1 MQEKLQNI
9 SPIKQ
14 RILYFIDYLNISKRK
29 FYEKT
34 GISRGTIESN
44 TGITEEILA
53 KFIATF
59 DQVNIFWLIKGEG
72 EMLNSNA
79 INNTEPMNCN
89 DCPYKNLINRLE
101 EDITRYRDE
110 ISYLNKQLNDLRN
123 PGTPESKLK
132 SAS

>member
-59 DQVNIFWLIKGEG
+59 DHVNIFWLIKGEG

-79 INNTEPMNCN
+79 INKTDPMNCN
-89 DCPYKNLINRLE
+89 DCPYKNLITWLE
-101 EDITRYRDE
+101 EDITRYRED
-110 ISYLNKQLNDLRN
+110 IADLKDDLRTLR
-123 PGTPESKLK
+123 GLESPESKLK
-132 SAS
+132 NVS